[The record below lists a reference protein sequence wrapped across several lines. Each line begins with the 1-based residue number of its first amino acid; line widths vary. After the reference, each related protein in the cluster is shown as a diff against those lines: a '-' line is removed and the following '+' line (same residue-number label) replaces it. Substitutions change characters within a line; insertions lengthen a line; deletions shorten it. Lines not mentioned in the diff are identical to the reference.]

1 MVVVASVASPEA
13 LERGADRLQQRTRFG
28 RIAHSWFSEEVQQ
41 APEGVAVLVERE
53 LDDAGPT
60 EGV

>member
-1 MVVVASVASPEA
+1 MVGVHLLHGVE
-13 LERGADRLQQRTRFG
+13 
-28 RIAHSWFSEEVQQ
+28 AHSWFSEEVQQ